1 MKKEEFDVLLK
12 KSNLDRKEFALLS
25 GIQYSSV
32 GKWNDN
38 SRPIPVWV
46 QSWLE
51 NYIRAKIADDIL
63 DSLEPLLKMRK
74 TNKGEEIPQ

>member
-1 MKKEEFDVLLK
+1 MLLK
-12 KSNLDRKEFALLS
+12 GLKLNYEIFEELLKNAQLTKKEFANLVDMNYTS
-25 GIQYSSV
+25 ITN
-32 GKWNDN
+32 WNK
-38 SRPIPVWV
+38 SEKIPVWV

-74 TNKGEEIPQ
+74 TE